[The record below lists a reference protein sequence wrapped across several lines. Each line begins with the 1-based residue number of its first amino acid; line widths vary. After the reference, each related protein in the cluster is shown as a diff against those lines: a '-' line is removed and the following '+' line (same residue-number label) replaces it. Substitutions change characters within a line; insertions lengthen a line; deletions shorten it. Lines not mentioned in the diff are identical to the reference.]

1 MPSYTATGLVLHRL
15 NTGETDKILTL
26 YTREHGK
33 LSVIAKGARKAG
45 SRLSGATELFTET
58 RFLLASGR
66 SLEIVQQAE
75 IQQSFPGI
83 RTDLDKL
90 ARATYL
96 CELLD
101 RLTAE
106 SDALQSPELYDL
118 LLSALYLLQRATT
131 YPDAV
136 VHAYELHLL
145 AAIGYA
151 PALENCVRCGEP
163 LTGRQV
169 GFSPALGGA
178 LCPADRYR
186 ADDAQALSFDGLKLL
201 RLLTETEPEQLLTL
215 QPSPKVAAEVVRAM
229 RWYIRY
235 RADRDL
241 ESLDFLDSLRM
252 TG

>member
-33 LSVIAKGARKAG
+33 LSVIAKSARKAG
-45 SRLSGATELFTET
+45 SRLTGATELFTET
-58 RFLLASGR
+58 RFLLASGK
-66 SLEIVQQAE
+66 SLEIVQQTE
-75 IQQSFPGI
+75 IQESFPGI
-83 RTDLDKL
+83 RADLEKL

-101 RLTAE
+101 RLTQE

-118 LLSALYLLQRATT
+118 LLSALYLLQRAET

-136 VHAYELHLL
+136 VHAYELRLL

-163 LTGRQV
+163 LTARQV

-186 ADDAQALSFDGLKLL
+186 TDDAQGLSIDALKLL
-201 RLLTETEPEQLLTL
+201 RLLAGTVPEQLLTL
-215 QPSPKVAAEVVRAM
+215 QPASKIAAEVARVL

-241 ESLDFLDSLRM
+241 KSLDFLDSLRM
-252 TG
+252 TS

>member
-33 LSVIAKGARKAG
+33 LAVIAKGARKAG
-45 SRLSGATELFTET
+45 SRTTGATELFTET
-58 RFLLASGR
+58 RFLLGSGR

-75 IQQSFPGI
+75 IQQSFPAI
-83 RTDLDKL
+83 RTDLEKL

-106 SDALQSPELYDL
+106 NDALQSAELYDL
-118 LLSALYLLQRATT
+118 LLSALYLLQRAVT

-145 AAIGYA
+145 ASIGYA
-151 PALENCVRCGEP
+151 PALEGCVRCGEP
-163 LTGRQV
+163 LMARQV

-186 ADDAQALSFDGLKLL
+186 ADDALPLSFDALKLL
-201 RLLTETEPEQLLTL
+201 RLLTATESEQLLAL
-215 QPSPKVAAEVVRAM
+215 QPAPKVAAEVARAM

-235 RADRDL
+235 RSDRDL
-241 ESLDFLDSLRM
+241 KSLDFLDSLRM
-252 TG
+252 TS

>member
-1 MPSYTATGLVLHRL
+1 
-15 NTGETDKILTL
+15 
-26 YTREHGK
+26 
-33 LSVIAKGARKAG
+33 VIAKSARKAG

-58 RFLLASGR
+58 RFLLGSGK

-83 RTDLDKL
+83 RADLEKL

-145 AAIGYA
+145 AEIGYA

-163 LTGRQV
+163 LTGRQI
-169 GFSPALGGA
+169 GFSPSLGGA

-186 ADDAQALSFDGLKLL
+186 ADDAQSLSFDALKLL
-201 RLLTETEPEQLLTL
+201 RLLSDSAPELLLTL
-215 QPSPKVAAEVVRAM
+215 QPAPRVAAEVARAL

-235 RADRDL
+235 RTDRDL
-241 ESLDFLDSLRM
+241 KSLAFLDSLRM

>member
-33 LSVIAKGARKAG
+33 LSVIAKSARKAG

-75 IQQSFPGI
+75 IQQTFPGI
-83 RTDLDKL
+83 RSDLDKL

-101 RLTAE
+101 RLTSE
-106 SDALQSPELYDL
+106 HDSLQSVELYDL
-118 LLSALYLLQRATT
+118 LLSALFLLQRATT
-131 YPDAV
+131 YPDAI

-145 AAIGYA
+145 AALGYA
-151 PALENCVRCGEP
+151 PALDDCVRCGEP
-163 LTGRQV
+163 ITGRQV
-169 GFSPALGGA
+169 GFSPSLGGV

-186 ADDAQALSFDGLKLL
+186 AEDAQSLSFDGLKLL
-201 RLLTETEPEQLLTL
+201 RLLANTDPELLLTL
-215 QPSPKVAAEVVRAM
+215 QPAPKVAAEVVRAM

-235 RADRDL
+235 RTDRDL
-241 ESLDFLDSLRM
+241 KSLEFLDSLRM
-252 TG
+252 TT